1 MKYKVEE
8 ILENPTHIIT
18 LDLEKLKLWHSKSYY
33 YVQQLLVY
41 SLSKEKE
48 NIYLTYNEKYFNEY
62 YTHLFEFPSY
72 SSKLLTK
79 VEKKIVRETKM
90 LIILY
95 LYLTKSLKN
104 KCVSALKTSIEMT
117 RKQLTDHRDTK
128 TLLTEEKTQILLKKY
143 AIMNTISN
151 VGDGLTDFI
160 LRKINSNVDH
170 ELNVRTSIYTSNFEE
185 LTTFIQ
191 TLVNPITVNNVSST
205 GTNLLDIKIEI
216 SPKAIGGKKTRSKSI
231 KEFVITSQVIRWP
244 QQGAKGKN
252 ASIPSKLRRVWQ
264 KNKKEFVKIKGQ
276 YGFIFKKLNLLF

>member
-216 SPKAIGGKKTRSKSI
+216 APKAIGGKKTRSKSI
-231 KEFVITSQVIRWP
+231 KGHNRVQKAKMLRFHLNYVEF
-244 QQGAKGKN
+244 GK
-252 ASIPSKLRRVWQ
+252 R
-264 KNKKEFVKIKGQ
+264 IKR
-276 YGFIFKKLNLLF
+276 NL